1 MGDQKTD
8 QSYYWNRGNGM
19 NKDFTQEMTD
29 VLNELTQE
37 PAIDDAVI
45 KLDDTH
51 FKVENTIYE
60 LIFENHEKESFNLES
75 FNSRFSDVLLKYDYI
90 VGDWGFEQ
98 LRLRGFYSDE
108 SKNGSFDKKIGNLQD
123 YLEQYCNFG
132 CRFFVLEKD
141 EGLTGGPVTRKRQEG
156 RSRNNNSKNNRR
168 RNRNRNK
175 ESSRS
180 HEGRTNVKAN
190 TTKQSTFKIN
200 DNAKSEASGHEKV
213 GKKGERSSQRNQNYK
228 TQSAKKTIE
237 KKTREEV
244 AKTSSFKI
252 VKRKKEN

>member
-1 MGDQKTD
+1 
-8 QSYYWNRGNGM
+8 M

-141 EGLTGGPVTRKRQEG
+141 EDLTGGPVTRKRQEG

-168 RNRNRNK
+168 RNRNK

-180 HEGRTNVKAN
+180 HERRTNVKAN
-190 TTKQSTFKIN
+190 TTKQMTFIIN
-200 DNAKSEASGHEKV
+200 DNAKSEATGHERV
-213 GKKGERSSQRNQNYK
+213 GKKGERSSQKNQNYK
-228 TQSAKKTIE
+228 TQTAKKTTE